1 MIMPIQSME
10 EVIRILE
17 TRYNV
22 NFTPVRGKKVFNDT
36 INGERSIVVCSPLSR
51 IHSGGQGWIDLTR
64 IQVDLIEKYDAAAI
78 AFRLPNRQTYYVNY
92 QQISP
97 LLTEDCTFFNQKEGV
112 HWKLYIWPE
121 RIVVR
126 QNEMALHVISNSF
139 ENIDVIF
146 KV

>member
-1 MIMPIQSME
+1 ME
-10 EVIRILE
+10 EVIKILE
-17 TRYNV
+17 TRYNI

-36 INGERSIVVCSPLSR
+36 HINGERSIVVCSPLSKM
-51 IHSGGQGWIDLTR
+51 HAGGQGWIDLTR
-64 IQVDLIEKYDAAAI
+64 IQIDLIEKYDAAAI

-97 LLTEDCTFFNQKEGV
+97 LLTEDCTFNNQREGI

-121 RIVVR
+121 RIEVR
-126 QNEMALHVISNSF
+126 RNVGALHITSNSF